1 MCPCNSI
8 AKASV
13 KKQQE
18 NQPFLHFTFLARAPG
33 PDEVLFL
40 CKRRATSSLSLS
52 LSLQNR
58 ILLALFLEYPFVTWS

>member
-1 MCPCNSI
+1 MCPCTSI

-13 KKQQE
+13 EKQQE
-18 NQPFLHFTFLARAPG
+18 NQPFLHFTFLAIAPC

-40 CKRRATSSLSLS
+40 CKRRTTSSLS

-58 ILLALFLEYPFVTWS
+58 ILLALFVEWPFVTWS